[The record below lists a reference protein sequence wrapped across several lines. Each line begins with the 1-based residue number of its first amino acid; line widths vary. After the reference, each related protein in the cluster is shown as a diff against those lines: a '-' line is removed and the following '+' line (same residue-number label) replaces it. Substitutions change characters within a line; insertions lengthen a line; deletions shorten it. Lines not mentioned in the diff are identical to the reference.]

1 MVRRTGSDDDSMLTP
16 CEFVVGQPSGRV
28 DELGK
33 ESLTTPITPTVRST
47 ILFFLN
53 EVLNFIL
60 KTLLSF

>member
-47 ILFFLN
+47 ILFF
-53 EVLNFIL
+53 
-60 KTLLSF
+60 